1 MSKKISI
8 ILCTYNEVNYVENTI
23 KLIHETLNNVEII
36 IVDDNSTDGTLE
48 KLDKLKSKFNFNL
61 IVREKEK
68 GLASAQ
74 KRGFEVST
82 GEYVGTID
90 VNSCDQI
97 LIFPEL
103 VSKLDSGYD
112 LVSLSRYI
120 EGGGDQRIFLRSF
133 ASRLINLVSKF
144 FLRISF
150 NDFTSGI
157 FLMKRELLQTL
168 NKIITGYSEWF
179 IEFVYILSKRKFKI
193 AEVAYIQ
200 KKDEKSINS
209 KSYPNVFTFL
219 YLGSKYFLRVLVT
232 LFRN

>member
-112 LVSLSRYI
+112 LASLSRYI